1 MLIAWAQKKH
11 NGLVSCSCSFSFPM
25 FYYYPFMISTSI
37 KVVLDSSFSVFHRM
51 LLGVVQ
57 RILLGPQLLP
67 IEGPE
72 GKLIL
77 DLK

>member
-1 MLIAWAQKKH
+1 MLIASWVQKKH

-25 FYYYPFMISTSI
+25 FYPFKINTCI
-37 KVVLDSSFSVFHRM
+37 KAVLDFSFSVFHMM

-57 RILLGPQLLP
+57 RIVLGPQLLP
-67 IEGPE
+67 IKGPE
-72 GKLIL
+72 RKLIL